1 MGFSDIKTFIQINR
15 FSQLGL
21 FMIDAKAKTQKID
34 ESIEMVKVHI
44 FSENLHEKHTS
55 AITNA
60 YAFFLGIF
68 IVLFSFFVEK
78 VIPLYAFGVGAAILL
93 VGTIYER
100 YLVEKAFTRDMR
112 KTSELIEQVKAGREL
127 PELANLLKKNKK

>member
-1 MGFSDIKTFIQINR
+1 
-15 FSQLGL
+15 
-21 FMIDAKAKTQKID
+21 MIEAKAKTQMIN
-34 ESIEMVKVHI
+34 ESIEMAKVHI
-44 FSENLHEKHTS
+44 FSENAHEKHTS

-78 VIPLYAFGVGAAILL
+78 AIPLYAFGLGAAVLL
-93 VGTIYER
+93 GGTIYER
-100 YLVEKAFTRDMR
+100 YLVEKAFTRDLE

-127 PELANLLKKNKK
+127 PKLENLLKKNKT

>member
-1 MGFSDIKTFIQINR
+1 
-15 FSQLGL
+15 
-21 FMIDAKAKTQKID
+21 MIEAKAKTQTIN

-44 FSENLHEKHTS
+44 FSENIHEKHTS

-78 VIPLYAFGVGAAILL
+78 VIPIYAFGLGAAVLL
-93 VGTIYER
+93 GGTIYER
-100 YLVEKAFTRDMR
+100 YLVEKAFTRDLGI
-112 KTSELIEQVKAGREL
+112 TSKLIEQVKAGREL
-127 PELANLLKKNKK
+127 PELENLLKKNKKQGSKNMKQA

>member
-1 MGFSDIKTFIQINR
+1 
-15 FSQLGL
+15 
-21 FMIDAKAKTQKID
+21 MIEEKAKTQIIN
-34 ESIEMVKVHI
+34 ESIEMAKVHI
-44 FSENLHEKHTS
+44 FSENVYEKHTS

-68 IVLFSFFVEK
+68 IVLFSFFIEK
-78 VIPLYAFGVGAAILL
+78 AISLYAFGLGAAVLL

-100 YLVEKAFTRDMR
+100 YLVEKAFTRDLG

-127 PELANLLKKNKK
+127 PELENLLKKNKK